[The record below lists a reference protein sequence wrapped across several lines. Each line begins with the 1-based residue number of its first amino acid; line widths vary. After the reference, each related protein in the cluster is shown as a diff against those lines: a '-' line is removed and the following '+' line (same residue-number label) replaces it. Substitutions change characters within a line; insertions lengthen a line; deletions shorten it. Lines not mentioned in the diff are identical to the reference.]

1 MAQIKDSKFTKNVLQ
16 WLFRHI
22 ESDIFTF
29 HKTAPNMV
37 MLVESVNKGYG
48 TVLLSFSV
56 SRSRLDTI
64 DGVTRIIDE
73 VVQET
78 H

>member
-1 MAQIKDSKFTKNVLQ
+1 MAFEAYRVQNFDFLQ
-16 WLFRHI
+16 GQSPLWL
-22 ESDIFTF
+22 
-29 HKTAPNMV
+29 TAPNTV
-37 MLVESVNKGYG
+37 MLVESVNEGYG
-48 TVLLSFSV
+48 TVLPSFSV